1 MADTHKT
8 LNEVQIGGRI
18 VGRVSRREF
27 DPDKIGTRIR
37 NLTTENIKVTHRGTD
52 FVERHVS
59 RFGEDSAN
67 KVMVKR
73 LRDITDSKIQATPQ
87 DLSFYV
93 HELRERVRYKLLG
106 FPEGQPADFDA
117 RRELWN
123 NAHTA
128 TLEDYGIRENS
139 TSLTNNP
146 LYHPDAAKHFY
157 DWR

>member
-1 MADTHKT
+1 MADAYKPP
-8 LNEVQIGGRI
+8 NEIQLGGRI
-18 VGRVSRREF
+18 VGKVSHREF

-37 NLTTENIKVTHRGTD
+37 KLTTENIKLTHRGID
-52 FVERHVS
+52 FVEQHVS
-59 RFGEDSAN
+59 RFGEDIAN

-87 DLSFYV
+87 DLNFYA

-106 FPEGQPADFDA
+106 YPEGQPTDFDA

-128 TLEDYGIRENS
+128 TLEDYGIKENS
-139 TSLTNNP
+139 TSLTSNP
-146 LYHPDAAKHFY
+146 LYHPEAAKHFF